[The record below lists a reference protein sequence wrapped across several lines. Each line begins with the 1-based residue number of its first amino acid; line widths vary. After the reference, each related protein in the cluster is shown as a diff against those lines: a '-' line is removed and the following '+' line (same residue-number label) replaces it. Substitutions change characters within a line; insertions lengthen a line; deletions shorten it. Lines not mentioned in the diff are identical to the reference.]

1 MMKQRA
7 LSDAE
12 LVRKYVNGDEQSLEI
27 LINRYRHKL
36 FGYIMNKV
44 KDKFLAE
51 DLFQDV
57 FIKVIH
63 TLKEGQY
70 NEEGRFGS
78 WLMRIAHNMIVD
90 HFRKLKR
97 NKTQYDTEDFSMFD
111 IIPAGI
117 TAEDDMILSQT
128 VDKIRRLI
136 RELPEEQRQVL
147 EMRIYDNIPFK
158 DIAEM
163 QEISIN
169 TALGRMRYA
178 LINLR
183 KMMER
188 YQIELRD

>member
-1 MMKQRA
+1 MKQQIF
-7 LSDAE
+7 SDAE
-12 LVRKYVNGDEQSLEI
+12 LVRRYANGDEKSLDI
-27 LINRYRHKL
+27 LIRRYRHKL

-44 KDKFLAE
+44 KDKHLAE

-78 WLMRIAHNMIVD
+78 WLMRIAHNMIID
-90 HFRKLKR
+90 HFRRIKR
-97 NKTQYDTEDFSMFD
+97 NKMQYDTEDFSMFD
-111 IIPAGI
+111 ILPGEM
-117 TAEDDMILSQT
+117 TAEESLIRSQT
-128 VDKIRRLI
+128 IEKIRLLI
-136 RELPEEQRQVL
+136 QELPEEQRRVL

-163 QEISIN
+163 QDISIN

-183 KMMER
+183 KLMER

>member
-1 MMKQRA
+1 MKQRA

>member
-1 MMKQRA
+1 MKQRA

-12 LVRKYVNGDEQSLEI
+12 LVRKYVNGDERSLEI

-78 WLMRIAHNMIVD
+78 WLMRIAHNMIID

-111 IIPAGI
+111 ILPAGF
-117 TAEDDMILSQT
+117 TAEDDMIHSQT